1 MLGEGMGQTISSATD
16 MISYAGELR
25 RAARRESAPDV
36 AQKIEQSASHL
47 EKSAIHQVAKDAG
60 PRLGKLLD
68 TLV

>member
-1 MLGEGMGQTISSATD
+1 MGQTISSAAD

-25 RAARRESAPDV
+25 RAARRETAPEL
-36 AQKIEQSASHL
+36 AQKIEQSAGRL
-47 EKSAIHQVAKDAG
+47 EKTAISQVARDAG